1 MSTIKIKQEGS
12 LEYTLDRGYVAKV
25 EPSKCVNCGTA
36 GRAVPLRPSRRPS
49 AGSAACVPSVP
60 TSR

>member
-25 EPSKCVNCGTA
+25 EPSKCVNCGTC
-36 GRAVPLRPSRRPS
+36 
-49 AGSAACVPSVP
+49 AAQCPVQAIEEE
-60 TSR
+60 